1 MRKMAYTLLVT
12 VFSVNTGY
20 SQLKVTSDGSV
31 LINSYTPNWGR
42 ALRTIVYNPQACAYH
57 LTYLNKDRFYVCAE
71 GWLWAERGGYFGSD
85 IKLKQNISKISS
97 PLSTLIKLNGIQF
110 NYIDESSTLK
120 STSSNYTGY
129 RLGLIAQEVE
139 QVIPGIVKTMPDSTK
154 AIAYTDLI
162 ALLIEAIKEQQL
174 FINNLKI
181 EIQELNE
188 IISSNGSQ
196 PTNITNRSIQPSN
209 SPSLS
214 QNKPNP
220 FNQSTEINYFLPDNV
235 QSANIYIYDLS
246 GSQVKNIPIQNKGE
260 GTIIINGSEL
270 KAGIYHYILIVNGQE
285 VDSKKMIL
293 IN

>member
-1 MRKMAYTLLVT
+1 MAYTLLVT